1 MEKKYK
7 AEQSYDSLAK
17 MAHLVFSEL
26 SAGFIENIYHKA
38 YIHELQLAGIS
49 HETEK
54 VIPIFYREVQVGYV
68 RCDLL
73 VENNVLIEMKTVQKV
88 LPQHLLQ
95 LERYGTHLNINKL
108 MLVNYPIQKDK
119 QVEIYVYMDGGFV
132 KLDS

>member
-1 MEKKYK
+1 MEKKFK
-7 AEQSYDSLAK
+7 QEQSYDSLAK
-17 MAHLVFSEL
+17 MAYSVFSEL

-54 VIPIFYREVQVGYV
+54 VIPIFYKEVQVGYV

-73 VENNVLIEMKTVQKV
+73 VEANILIEIKTVQKV

-95 LERYGTHLNINKL
+95 LERYGSHLNLRKM
-108 MLVNYPIQKDK
+108 MLVNYPIQKDR
-119 QVEIYVYMDGGFV
+119 QVEIYVYDDGVFR
-132 KLDS
+132 KLG

>member
-1 MEKKYK
+1 MEKRFKQ
-7 AEQSYDSLAK
+7 EQSYDSLAK
-17 MAHLVFSEL
+17 MAHAVFSEL

-54 VIPIFYREVQVGYV
+54 VIPIFYKQVQVGYV

-73 VENNVLIEMKTVQKV
+73 VEASILIEIKTVQKV

-95 LERYGTHLNINKL
+95 LERYGSHLNLRKM

-119 QVEIYVYMDGGFV
+119 QVEIYVYDDGDFQ
-132 KLDS
+132 KFA